1 MSSRLTSG
9 FVMFGGLLIFL
20 GTCCLPAALSN
31 ERDTNMMMAGICLFS
46 TGALIMALGT
56 YFKARLIKAGLVPEV
71 ETPEAAKR
79 PVKGGCDLCGTE
91 VPVVLCRVHQ
101 VHVCGSCLNQH
112 FDPRSCAYIPTTR
125 SVSQTKGSRLAARA
139 GA

>member
-9 FVMFGGLLIFL
+9 FVIFGGFLIFL
-20 GTCCLPAALSN
+20 GICCMPAALGN
-31 ERDTNMMMAGICLFS
+31 QKDTSMMMAGISLFS
-46 TGALIMALGT
+46 TGALIMALGM
-56 YFKARLIKAGLVPEV
+56 YFKARMIKAGLVTEPAEPE
-71 ETPEAAKR
+71 TAKR

-101 VHVCGSCLNQH
+101 VHVCGTCLNQH

-125 SVSQTKGSRLAARA
+125 TVNQTKGIRSAARA